1 MSVLFWKDS
10 GLSEFWGLHNSVVEE
25 SVHPGYNA
33 ALRTDFV
40 VMYRHIPDELNHQVR
55 VIKIQTAMLFYTMNF
70 F

>member
-1 MSVLFWKDS
+1 
-10 GLSEFWGLHNSVVEE
+10 VVEE

-40 VMYRHIPDELNHQVR
+40 VMYHHIPDELNRQVR